1 MKKAGIKKRMNKKI
15 IFWILGIVIV
25 LGLLIFLIIKI
36 APWEKQDTSAST
48 EHNTSAST
56 EHDTSASTEHDTSAS
71 TEHNTSA
78 NTEYNCESDTYN
90 CNDFSTQAE
99 AQEVFEYCGGIGNDI
114 HRLDADGNGLACE
127 SLG

>member
-1 MKKAGIKKRMNKKI
+1 MNKKI

-36 APWEKQDTSAST
+36 VPWEKQDTSAST
-48 EHNTSAST
+48 EH
-56 EHDTSASTEHDTSAS
+56 DTSES
-71 TEHNTSA
+71 
-78 NTEYNCESDTYN
+78 TEYNCESDTYN
-90 CNDFSTQAE
+90 CGDFSTQAE
-99 AQEVFEYCGGIGNDI
+99 AQEVFEYCGGVGNDI